1 MSRLLSLP
9 TLDAEPRVLSAPA
22 PALDA
27 FTRARVEEA
36 AKAAYDQGRRDG
48 AADARTE
55 AAAAAERVT
64 AALAQARDAAVAEL
78 ASLRAEQAHATVSLA
93 TAIAEAVLGR
103 EPHDGGQALL
113 ARVRDALASL
123 DDAPLVVRVHA
134 DDLDAVAAGV
144 LDERVSVEVDPRL
157 APGEGRITG
166 PWAQADLTREAAWGA
181 VRAVLAVEEGAD
193 DA

>member
-22 PALDA
+22 PALDG

-36 AKAAYDQGRRDG
+36 AQAAYDQGRRDG

-55 AAAAAERVT
+55 AAAAAERIT

-134 DDLDAVAAGV
+134 EDLDAVAAGV
-144 LDERVSVEVDPRL
+144 ADERVSVEVDPRL

-181 VRAVLAVEEGAD
+181 VREVLAVEEGAD
-193 DA
+193 DV